1 MSQFIKTVFLFF
13 VISSCSKEISETTSV
28 ETEEPEVIE
37 GSTLPLIR
45 INTRGNPIVDEPK
58 IAGSFDI
65 LEDDVVIEAH
75 QIGIEI
81 RGSSSQMFD
90 KKSYGFET
98 WDENGEDLNVELA
111 GFPEEEDWILY
122 GPYSDK
128 SLLRNVL
135 IYELSN
141 KMGQY
146 ASRTAFYELEI
157 NEVFLGT
164 YVLMEKIKRDKNR
177 VDISKNKE
185 EDITGLELAM
195 DSMNEVLAPMK
206 SFIIPGGHQAIST
219 AHIARC
225 VCRRAERWCVNMQ
238 EEDLFVETLVI
249 KYLNRLSDY
258 LFTLARYIGHLNGVA
273 DLPWKPR
280 I

>member
-1 MSQFIKTVFLFF
+1 MDTKINADL
-13 VISSCSKEISETTSV
+13 KEIQDRLFTV
-28 ETEEPEVIE
+28 
-37 GSTLPLIR
+37 
-45 INTRGNPIVDEPK
+45 
-58 IAGSFDI
+58 
-65 LEDDVVIEAH
+65 
-75 QIGIEI
+75 
-81 RGSSSQMFD
+81 GSSLACDPEKDSAL
-90 KKSYGFET
+90 KIP
-98 WDENGEDLNVELA
+98 DL
-111 GFPEEEDWILY
+111 
-122 GPYSDK
+122 
-128 SLLRNVL
+128 
-135 IYELSN
+135 
-141 KMGQY
+141 
-146 ASRTAFYELEI
+146 
-157 NEVFLGT
+157 
-164 YVLMEKIKRDKNR
+164 
-177 VDISKNKE
+177 KE